1 MALQTRT
8 NVEKRRDAARGR
20 GRYSDSRLPGT

>member
-8 NVEKRRDAARGR
+8 NANLRSHNKH
-20 GRYSDSRLPGT
+20 S